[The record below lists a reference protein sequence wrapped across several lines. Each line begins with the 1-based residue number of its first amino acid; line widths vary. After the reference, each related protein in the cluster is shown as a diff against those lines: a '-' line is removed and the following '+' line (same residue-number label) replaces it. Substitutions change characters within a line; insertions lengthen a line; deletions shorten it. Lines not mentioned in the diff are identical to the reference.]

1 MTIFLDPSTPRVH
14 SRADMKTPVAIL
26 VRVSTDDQNNARQI
40 TELQTVAA
48 ANQWEVIEV
57 IEEQV
62 VSGNS
67 RIRPGVARAIVLA
80 ESGQIKK
87 LLVHEISR
95 LARNPAVLHDTVER
109 MCDAKVSIYWHA
121 QSIET
126 ILPNGKRNPAAGLML
141 ALLGEVARQE
151 RETLSERT
159 KSGIEKA
166 RRNGKTLGRPVGSC
180 ITADE
185 LLEKHKRVARCLRNG
200 DSVRKTAAFCGV
212 SKGTVERVKKA
223 LTASEPAFS

>member
-1 MTIFLDPSTPRVH
+1 
-14 SRADMKTPVAIL
+14 MKTQVAIL
-26 VRVSTDDQNNARQI
+26 VRVSTDDQNTARQI
-40 TELQTVAA
+40 TELRTVAD
-48 ANQWEVIEV
+48 ANQWEVVEV
-57 IEEQV
+57 IEEAG

-67 RIRPGVARAIVLA
+67 RTRPGVARALVLA
-80 ESGQIKK
+80 ESGQIQK

-121 QSIET
+121 QAIET
-126 ILPNGKRNPAAGLML
+126 FLPNGKRNPAAGLML

-159 KSGIEKA
+159 KSGLEKA
-166 RRNGKTLGRPVGSC
+166 RRNGRRLGRPVGTT
-180 ITADE
+180 IPTEDF
-185 LLEKHKRVARCLRNG
+185 LEKHKRVVRCLKAG
-200 DSVRKTAAFCGV
+200 DSVRKTAKFCGC

-223 LTASEPAFS
+223 LPLNTPTFQ

>member
-1 MTIFLDPSTPRVH
+1 
-14 SRADMKTPVAIL
+14 MKTPVAIL
-26 VRVSTDDQNNARQI
+26 VRVSTDDQNNTRQI
-40 TELQTVAA
+40 TELQAVAD

-57 IEEQV
+57 IAEK
-62 VSGNS
+62 VSGA
-67 RIRPGVARAIVLA
+67 IRARPDVARALVLA

-121 QSIET
+121 QAIET

-159 KSGIEKA
+159 KSGLEKA
-166 RRNGKTLGRPVGSC
+166 KRNGVTLGRPVGST
-180 ITADE
+180 IPVDE
-185 LLEKHKRVARCLRNG
+185 FLEKHKRVVRCLRNG
-200 DSVRKTAAFCGV
+200 DSVRKTAKFCDC

-223 LTASEPAFS
+223 LAAEEPQFS

>member
-1 MTIFLDPSTPRVH
+1 MS
-14 SRADMKTPVAIL
+14 TPVAIL
-26 VRVSTDDQNNARQI
+26 VRVSTDDQNNARQLD
-40 TELQTVAA
+40 ELQAVAA
-48 ANQWEVIEV
+48 ANQWEVVEV
-57 IEEQV
+57 IREDG
-62 VSGNS
+62 VSGSS
-67 RIRPGVARAIVLA
+67 RVRPGVARALVLA

-109 MCDAKVSIYWHA
+109 MCEVKVSIYWHA
-121 QSIET
+121 QAIET

-166 RRNGKTLGRPVGSC
+166 RRNGVTLGRPVGSSES
-180 ITADE
+180 TE
-185 LLEKHKRVARCLRNG
+185 EFLEKHKRIVRCLRNG
-200 DSVRKTAAFCGV
+200 DSVRKTAKFCGK

-223 LTASEPAFS
+223 LEPEFS